1 MRAGMPADQDEDPL
15 GAPAPSPA
23 GFHKMQSGETSR
35 TSASIDRIGV
45 TRLVMGRDGPARA
58 PALPGRGSWMLDGVR
73 GGRVSQDVIG

>member
-35 TSASIDRIGV
+35 TSALIDRLGV
-45 TRLVMGRDGPARA
+45 TRLVMGRGGQSDAGRDARGP
-58 PALPGRGSWMLDGVR
+58 G
-73 GGRVSQDVIG
+73 

>member
-35 TSASIDRIGV
+35 TSASVDSHDL
-45 TRLVMGRDGPARA
+45 TRLVVWRDGPARA
-58 PALPGRGSWMLDGVR
+58 PALPGRGSWMPNGVR
-73 GGRVSQDVIG
+73 GG